1 MGRIA
6 IGLSSAAVFLTCE
19 QEKAAM
25 VSTRDRRDDEQPLAE
40 PHLLT
45 YKAESLRNAV
55 DSSQAQGKLKPEDRV
70 SMFWR
75 VFGGTLLSIT
85 ALVGITLYQQFS
97 NSISEL
103 RTSLSR
109 LTESRADFVKVED
122 CNTRFTA
129 VWNNMKE
136 LQAANAAVLALK
148 ERSALL
154 EQQVK
159 ASEEERKELTR
170 ELQQLRERQAAL
182 EGRQA
187 SAATP
192 PPAAAAPHRQK

>member
-1 MGRIA
+1 MA
-6 IGLSSAAVFLTCE
+6 
-19 QEKAAM
+19 
-25 VSTRDRRDDEQPLAE
+25 STRDRCDEEQSLAE

-45 YKAESLRNAV
+45 YKAESLRNV
-55 DSSQAQGKLKPEDRV
+55 VESQAQGKLKPEDRV

-103 RTSLSR
+103 RTNLSR
-109 LTESRADFVKVED
+109 LTESRADFVKVDD
-122 CNTRFTA
+122 CNTRFMA
-129 VWNNMKE
+129 VWNSMKE

-187 SAATP
+187 TAATP
-192 PPAAAAPHRQK
+192 PVIAAAHRQK

>member
-6 IGLSSAAVFLTCE
+6 IGLPTAAIFLTCE

-25 VSTRDRRDDEQPLAE
+25 ASTRDRCDEEQSLRE

-45 YKAESLRNAV
+45 YKAESLRNVV
-55 DSSQAQGKLKPEDRV
+55 DSQAQGKLKPEDRV
-70 SMFWR
+70 SVFWR

-85 ALVGITLYQQFS
+85 ALIGITLYQQFS

-129 VWNNMKE
+129 VWSNMKE

-170 ELQQLRERQAAL
+170 ELQLLRERQAAL

-192 PPAAAAPHRQK
+192 PPATAAPHRQK

>member
-1 MGRIA
+1 
-6 IGLSSAAVFLTCE
+6 
-19 QEKAAM
+19 M
-25 VSTRDRRDDEQPLAE
+25 VSARDHRDDDQSFAE

-45 YKAESLRNAV
+45 YKAETLRNAA
-55 DSSQAQGKLKPEDRV
+55 DCSQPQVKLKPEDRV

-75 VFGGTLLSIT
+75 VFGGTLLSIA

-97 NSISEL
+97 NSLSEL
-103 RTSLSR
+103 RTNLSR
-109 LTESRADFVKVED
+109 LTESRADFVKVDD

-129 VWNNMKE
+129 VWNSVKE

-187 SAATP
+187 TAATP
-192 PPAAAAPHRQK
+192 PATAGPHRQK